1 MIPYIKQIA
10 LIYLA
15 SLLLVACSSSPQQ
28 TVSRDRPQRQY
39 SQDYDTAIAAMQS
52 GDIESARNGFYT
64 LTQKVPSYT
73 GPWTNLGIIYANQ
86 RNYIESEIHFKEA
99 LKRQAKNTVAMNWL
113 AYISKVKKDYY
124 SASIWYKR
132 AIEIDPEYSEA
143 HLNLAILYEENL
155 SRPKDALRHYK
166 LYQSL
171 SGETN
176 NLVSAWIHNL
186 EESIN
191 NYVASNGE
199 VD

>member
-1 MIPYIKQIA
+1 MIHYIKPIA

-15 SLLLVACSSSPQQ
+15 SLLLACSSSTQQ
-28 TVSRDRPQRQY
+28 AVSRDRPQRQY
-39 SQDYDTAIAAMQS
+39 SQDYDKAIVAMQN
-52 GDIESARNGFYT
+52 GDIESARNGFYA
-64 LTQKVPSYT
+64 LTQKAPSYT

-86 RNYIESEIHFKEA
+86 RNYIESERHFKEA
-99 LKRQAKNTVAMNWL
+99 LKRQAQNTVAMNWL
-113 AYISKVKKDYY
+113 AYISKIKKDYY
-124 SASIWYKR
+124 SASILYQR
-132 AIEIDPEYSEA
+132 AIEVDPEYSEA

-155 SRPKDALRHYK
+155 SRPKDALIHYK

-171 SGETN
+171 TGETN